1 MVALVL
7 WSFLCLICIY
17 MASEKNDR
25 SMFTLVGFIH
35 LEQLKENEG
44 GSSCEIVK

>member
-1 MVALVL
+1 
-7 WSFLCLICIY
+7 
-17 MASEKNDR
+17 MANENDDR

-44 GSSCEIVK
+44 GNSCDIVKKMKTIMKEVGT